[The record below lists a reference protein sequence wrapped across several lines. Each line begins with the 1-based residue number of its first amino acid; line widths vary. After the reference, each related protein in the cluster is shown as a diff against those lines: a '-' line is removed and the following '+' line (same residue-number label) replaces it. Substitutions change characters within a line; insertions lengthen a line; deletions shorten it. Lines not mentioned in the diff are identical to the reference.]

1 MPSTLTMPK
10 LSPTMEEGTI
20 VKWHKKEG
28 DAVKT
33 GDVLFEVATD
43 KATVEHSAL
52 DDGILRKILVAEN
65 SEAKVN
71 QPVAIFTD
79 TADESIEGYEPE
91 GMAKA
96 PAAQPEEKPAQEK
109 PADAPVPT
117 SGGVVEPGFAPE
129 PPLEDYTFEFST
141 SPQAKAFASPLAK
154 KLAKEKGL
162 DLTGVKGSGPGG
174 RVMERDL
181 DLAQGGR
188 ASFGSTKAPTLAPG
202 TFEEEKLTPM
212 RKAIGARLQASK
224 TFIPH
229 FYIQQEVDARAM
241 VELRNQLKSMD
252 VKVTFNDFVL
262 RACALALREHPV
274 INSGFNSVDQSIIR
288 FKTIDISVAV
298 TIDEGLIT
306 PVVHHADYKNMG
318 QLSAEVKLL
327 ATLAKQGKLKPEQ
340 YKGGSFTISNLG
352 MTGITNFTAV
362 INPPQAA
369 ILAIGGIVNK
379 PIVVPIENI
388 GESQVVPGKVM
399 ELCLSCDHRVI
410 DGMDGAKFIKTVQ
423 QYLENPAVLLI

>member
-28 DAVKT
+28 DAVKA

-52 DDGILRKILVAEN
+52 DDGILRKILINEN
-65 SEAKVN
+65 AEAKVN
-71 QPVAIFTD
+71 QPVAIFTES
-79 TADESIEGYEPE
+79 ADESIEGYQPQGIKSEPE
-91 GMAKA
+91 SVPEKSA
-96 PAAQPEEKPAQEK
+96 EEKPAAA
-109 PADAPVPT
+109 PALKT
-117 SGGVVEPGFAPE
+117 GGVVEPGFAPE

-181 DLAQGGR
+181 NLAQGGR
-188 ASFGSTKAPTLAPG
+188 ATFGSTKAPTLAPG
-202 TFEEEKLTPM
+202 TYEEEKLTPM

-241 VELRNQLKSMD
+241 VTIRKQLKAMD
-252 VKVTFNDFVL
+252 VHVTFNDFVL

-306 PVVHHADYKNMG
+306 PVIHHADYKNMG

-327 ATLAKQGKLKPEQ
+327 ASLAKQGKLKPEQ

-369 ILAIGGIVNK
+369 ILA
-379 PIVVPIENI
+379 
-388 GESQVVPGKVM
+388 
-399 ELCLSCDHRVI
+399 
-410 DGMDGAKFIKTVQ
+410 
-423 QYLENPAVLLI
+423 